1 MPFRGHHLCRLQ
13 AEKGA
18 ISVSYY
24 YEMIYSVLLEMKLF
38 RTKEELV
45 IFLDQCL
52 EKGLICTEIIQ
63 KDT

>member
-1 MPFRGHHLCRLQ
+1 M
-13 AEKGA
+13 
-18 ISVSYY
+18 SYY
-24 YEMIYSVLLEMKLF
+24 YEMIYSVLLELKLF

-45 IFLDQCL
+45 GFLDQCL

>member
-1 MPFRGHHLCRLQ
+1 M
-13 AEKGA
+13 
-18 ISVSYY
+18 SYY